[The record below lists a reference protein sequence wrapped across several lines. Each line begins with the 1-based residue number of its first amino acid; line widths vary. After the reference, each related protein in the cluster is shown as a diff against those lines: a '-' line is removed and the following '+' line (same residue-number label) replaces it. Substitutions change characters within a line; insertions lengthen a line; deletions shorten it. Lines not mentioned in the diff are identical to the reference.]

1 MTINIEQVNAI
12 KAWFALRTD
21 PKFISVTPDDRYEAR
36 LSLADDLQQKGL
48 IDSGEWREMVEEAQA
63 AYADELG

>member
-1 MTINIEQVNAI
+1 MTVNIEQVNAI

-21 PKFISVTPDDRYEAR
+21 SEFISATPEDRYEAR

-48 IDSGEWREMVEEAQA
+48 IDSGEWRELVEEAQA